1 MLYKNMDQLGLSLL
15 VLLVLKHKSW
25 TGCGCCWELLK
36 LLGLFYVFGQLCD
49 FLCNVCWNMNEW
61 MMDPCVCGF
70 KLIVTLIGPC
80 VCAFGL
86 IETFLACNI
95 LLCFIIC

>member
-1 MLYKNMDQLGLSLL
+1 MDGLWLLLGA
-15 VLLVLKHKSW
+15 VKAV
-25 TGCGCCWELLK
+25 G
-36 LLGLFYVFGQLCD
+36 GLFYVFGQLCD